1 MAQSVQEIVDAMR
14 PITLDE
20 MDSVKLLN
28 RTDTKYVFCRTQLAD
43 VLSYIA
49 PNYAVL
55 HINNTPYQKY
65 KTTYFDTADDK
76 MYIAHQ
82 NGKLNRYKVRHRT
95 YLSTGAEFLE
105 IKFKNNKG
113 RTKKKRIEFPFVN
126 PLYEANE
133 FIKKHSPFTGE
144 QLFPK
149 TLVEYT
155 RVTLVD
161 LVHGERCTVDTD
173 LMVTNCITGEKADFS
188 HICIIELKRDKSS
201 AVSYMQEALLKNRIF
216 RRGMSKYA
224 IGTAV
229 VYKEIKKNRFK
240 KKIRYIDKLKEK
252 YLESIN
258 S

>member
-1 MAQSVQEIVDAMR
+1 MHDGVKNIVDAMR
-14 PITLDE
+14 PISLDE

-28 RTDTKYVFCRTQLAD
+28 RTDTKYVFRRSQLQDVLAD
-43 VLSYIA
+43 IA

-55 HINNTPYQKY
+55 HINGTPYQDY

-82 NGKLNRYKVRHRT
+82 NGKLNRYKIRHRT

-105 IKFKNNKG
+105 IKYKNNKR
-113 RTKKKRIEFPFVN
+113 RTKKKRINFPITS
-126 PLYEANE
+126 PLLEANT
-133 FIKKHSPFTGE
+133 FIKNNSPYSGE
-144 QLFPK
+144 ELFPK

-161 LVHGERCTVDTD
+161 LVHGERCTVDTN
-173 LMVTNCITGEKADFS
+173 LMITNCVTGEKADFS

-201 AVSYMQEALLKNRIF
+201 AVSYMQGSLLKNRIF
-216 RRGMSKYA
+216 KRGMSKYA

-229 VYKEIKKNRFK
+229 VYKNIKKNRFK
-240 KKIRYIDKLKEK
+240 KKIRYIEKLRYK
-252 YLESIN
+252 
-258 S
+258 

>member
-1 MAQSVQEIVDAMR
+1 MAKTVQDIVAEMR

-28 RTDTKYVFCRTQLAD
+28 RTDTKYVFSRSQLPN
-43 VLSYIA
+43 VLSLIA
-49 PNYAVL
+49 PNYAAL
-55 HINNTPYQKY
+55 YINDTPYQDY
-65 KTTYFDTADDK
+65 KTVYYDTPDDK

-113 RTKKKRIEFPFVN
+113 RTKKKRISFPKTH
-126 PLYEANE
+126 PLYEANT
-133 FIKKHSPFTGE
+133 FIHQHSPFTGE
-144 QLFPK
+144 ELFPK

-155 RVTLVD
+155 RLTLVD
-161 LVHGERCTVDTD
+161 LVHGERCTVDTN
-173 LMVTNCITGEKADFS
+173 LHVTNCVNGESADFS
-188 HICIIELKRDKSS
+188 HICIIELKRDKCC
-201 AVSYMQEALLKNRIF
+201 AVSYMQSALLKNRIF

-229 VYKEIKKNRFK
+229 VYKNIKKNRFK
-240 KKIRYIDKLKEK
+240 TKIRYIEKLRMKNKE
-252 YLESIN
+252 I
-258 S
+258 